1 MNNPAQDLLRSE
13 NMERP
18 RRTEPRMNR
27 LTNSGLS
34 QSRAEEREPVEV
46 TAIRRTTS
54 ERQRRD
60 DGMKENLFPTPEPD
74 ELVAIAK
81 DVDAD
86 DPDASELLDVIGRA
100 TSEEEQPEEPTKA
113 VVRTAVNSGPFMLES
128 LYFRS
133 FGERA
138 LLTREEEVELAK
150 KIDAG
155 TTAIRKALR
164 HALRVLPR
172 LKRPASM
179 VEGQRTLQM
188 IRGLSGLSATAIDKA
203 QQILIEMIEQGT
215 GQQKL
220 PIAVTRQLKE
230 GLLSLRSA
238 RLALEQAKDEL
249 VRCNLRLV
257 VDVAKHY
264 TGRGLTLLDLVQEGN
279 IGLMKAAERYQ
290 YRKGFKF
297 STYATWWIRQGITRA
312 LADQSRTIRIPVH
325 QTEASHRI
333 LRVTRRLG
341 QQLGRP
347 ARLEE
352 VAQVLRMRPE
362 RLHETVQAFQEPV
375 ALEKPVG
382 DGSTE
387 FGEMIP
393 DLQAVPPDAHVHRTE
408 MSNQLER
415 ILGTLTPRE
424 QTVIRLRFGIGHDQA
439 CTLEQVGQSL
449 SVTRERIRQ
458 IEAKA
463 LKKLKTPEI
472 KEMFAAIQ

>member
-1 MNNPAQDLLRSE
+1 
-13 NMERP
+13 
-18 RRTEPRMNR
+18 
-27 LTNSGLS
+27 
-34 QSRAEEREPVEV
+34 
-46 TAIRRTTS
+46 
-54 ERQRRD
+54 
-60 DGMKENLFPTPEPD
+60 MKRNLFTTPEPE
-74 ELVAIAK
+74 ELVTNTK

-86 DPDASELLDVIGRA
+86 DPEASDLLDVIGRE
-100 TSEEEQPEEPTKA
+100 TSEEEPPEELTKK
-113 VVRTAVNSGPFMLES
+113 VSPTAVSGGPFMLES

-150 KIDAG
+150 KIDSG
-155 TTAIRKALR
+155 TSTIRKALR
-164 HALRVLPR
+164 HAIRTYSR
-172 LKRPASM
+172 LKRSDAV
-179 VEGQRTLQM
+179 VESQRTLQM
-188 IRGLSGLSATAIDKA
+188 VRGLSGLSASAIDKA
-203 QQILIEMIEQGT
+203 EQSLTGMIEQGS
-215 GQQKL
+215 GPQKL
-220 PIAVTRQLKE
+220 PMTVAKQLKE
-230 GLLSLRSA
+230 GLATLRCA
-238 RLALEQAKDEL
+238 RIVLERAKDEL

-257 VDVAKHY
+257 VDIAKHY

-387 FGEMIP
+387 FGELLP

-408 MSNQLER
+408 MSHQLER
-415 ILGTLTPRE
+415 ILATLTPRE
-424 QTVIRLRFGIGHDQA
+424 QTVIRLRFGIGHDEA

-463 LKKLKTPEI
+463 LKKLKTPQV
-472 KEMFAAIQ
+472 KEMFSAIQ

>member
-1 MNNPAQDLLRSE
+1 
-13 NMERP
+13 
-18 RRTEPRMNR
+18 
-27 LTNSGLS
+27 
-34 QSRAEEREPVEV
+34 
-46 TAIRRTTS
+46 
-54 ERQRRD
+54 
-60 DGMKENLFPTPEPD
+60 MKENIFPTPEPE
-74 ELVAIAK
+74 ELATIAK

-86 DPDASELLDVIGRA
+86 DPEASDLLDVIGRD
-100 TSEEEQPEEPTKA
+100 TSEEEQHEESPKA
-113 VVRTAVNSGPFMLES
+113 ATPAVGGGPFMLES

-138 LLTREEEVELAK
+138 LLTRDEEVALAK
-150 KIDAG
+150 KIDNG
-155 TTAIRKALR
+155 TNTIRRALR
-164 HALRVLPR
+164 HAIQIFPR
-172 LKRPASM
+172 LKRSDSVLEA
-179 VEGQRTLQM
+179 QRTLQM
-188 IRGLSGLSATAIDKA
+188 VRGLSGLSATAIDKA
-203 QQILIEMIEQGT
+203 QESLSEMIKYGT

-220 PIAVTRQLKE
+220 PLAVSKRLKE
-230 GLLSLRSA
+230 ELATLRSA
-238 RLALEQAKDEL
+238 RIVLEQAKDEL

-352 VAQVLRMRPE
+352 VAQTLRMRPE

-382 DGSTE
+382 DGNTE
-387 FGEMIP
+387 FGELLP

-408 MSNQLER
+408 MSHQLER

-472 KEMFAAIQ
+472 KEMFASIQ

>member
-1 MNNPAQDLLRSE
+1 
-13 NMERP
+13 
-18 RRTEPRMNR
+18 
-27 LTNSGLS
+27 
-34 QSRAEEREPVEV
+34 
-46 TAIRRTTS
+46 
-54 ERQRRD
+54 
-60 DGMKENLFPTPEPD
+60 MKKSLFPTTEPEEPVT
-74 ELVAIAK
+74 LAK

-86 DPDASELLDVIGRA
+86 DPEASDLLDAISQD

-113 VVRTAVNSGPFMLES
+113 VTRTAASGGPFMLES

-150 KIDAG
+150 KIDNG
-155 TTAIRKALR
+155 TSTIRKALR
-164 HALRVLPR
+164 QAIQVFSR
-172 LKRPASM
+172 LKHSDSVLEAH
-179 VEGQRTLQM
+179 RTLQM
-188 IRGLSGLSATAIDKA
+188 VRGLSGLSATAIDKA
-203 QQILIEMIEQGT
+203 EQSLTEMIEQGT
-215 GQQKL
+215 GPQKL
-220 PIAVTRQLKE
+220 PATIAKQLKE
-230 GLLSLRSA
+230 GLATLRSA
-238 RLALEQAKDEL
+238 RIVLERAKDEL

-257 VDVAKHY
+257 VDIAKHY

-333 LRVTRRLG
+333 LRVTRRL
-341 QQLGRP
+341 R
-347 ARLEE
+347 
-352 VAQVLRMRPE
+352 
-362 RLHETVQAFQEPV
+362 ETMQAFQEPV

-387 FGEMIP
+387 FGELLP

-415 ILGTLTPRE
+415 ILSTLTPRE
-424 QTVIRLRFGIGHDQA
+424 QTVIRLRFGVGYDQA

-463 LKKLKTPEI
+463 LKKLKTRQV
-472 KEMFAAIQ
+472 KEMFAAIR

>member
-1 MNNPAQDLLRSE
+1 MSE
-13 NMERP
+13 P
-18 RRTEPRMNR
+18 
-27 LTNSGLS
+27 
-34 QSRAEEREPVEV
+34 
-46 TAIRRTTS
+46 
-54 ERQRRD
+54 
-60 DGMKENLFPTPEPD
+60 LFPTPEAD
-74 ELVAIAK
+74 ELIAVAK

-86 DPDASELLDVIGRA
+86 NPEASGLLDVIGRD
-100 TSEEEQPEEPTKA
+100 TSEEEEPIVQAKA
-113 VVRTAVNSGPFMLES
+113 VTRTAVQGGPFMLES
-128 LYFRS
+128 LYLRS

-150 KIDAG
+150 KIDGG
-155 TTAIRKALR
+155 TSTIRKALR
-164 HALRVLPR
+164 RAIQAVPK
-172 LKRPASM
+172 LKRTDSVIEA
-179 VEGQRTLQM
+179 VQTLQLVK
-188 IRGLSGLSATAIDKA
+188 GLSGLSATSLDKA
-203 QQILIEMIEQGT
+203 ELSLVALIEGSA

-220 PIAVTRQLKE
+220 PVAIVKQLKE
-230 GLLSLRSA
+230 ELATLRSA
-238 RLALEQAKDEL
+238 RIALEQAKDEL

-257 VDVAKHY
+257 VDIAKHY

-297 STYATWWIRQGITRA
+297 STYATWWIRQGITRG

-347 ARLEE
+347 ARIEE
-352 VAQVLRMRPE
+352 VAEVLKMRPE

-382 DGSTE
+382 DGTTE
-387 FGEMIP
+387 FGELLP
-393 DLQAVPPDAHVHRTE
+393 DLQAVPPDANVHLTE
-408 MSNQLER
+408 MGQQLER
-415 ILGTLTPRE
+415 ILGLLTPRE
-424 QTVIRLRFGIGHDQA
+424 QTVIRLRFGIGYDQA

>member
-1 MNNPAQDLLRSE
+1 
-13 NMERP
+13 
-18 RRTEPRMNR
+18 
-27 LTNSGLS
+27 
-34 QSRAEEREPVEV
+34 
-46 TAIRRTTS
+46 
-54 ERQRRD
+54 
-60 DGMKENLFPTPEPD
+60 MKENVFTTSGPEEP
-74 ELVAIAK
+74 VTTVK

-86 DPDASELLDVIGRA
+86 DPEASDLLDVIGRD
-100 TSEEEQPEEPTKA
+100 TSEEAQPEEPTKA
-113 VVRTAVNSGPFMLES
+113 LIRTAVNGSPFMLES

-150 KIDAG
+150 RIDAG
-155 TTAIRKALR
+155 TSNIRKALR
-164 HALRVLPR
+164 QAIRVFPR
-172 LKRPASM
+172 LKQTDA
-179 VEGQRTLQM
+179 VIEAQRTLHM
-188 IRGLSGLSATAIDKA
+188 LKGLSGLSATAIDKA
-203 QQILIEMIEQGT
+203 EHSLTEMVQHGT
-215 GQQKL
+215 GQQKI
-220 PIAVTRQLKE
+220 PITIAKRLKE
-230 GLLSLRSA
+230 ELATIQSA
-238 RLALEQAKDEL
+238 RAVLERAKDEL

-347 ARLEE
+347 ARIEE
-352 VAQVLRMRPE
+352 VAQALRMRPD
-362 RLHETVQAFQEPV
+362 RLHETMQAFQEPV

-387 FGEMIP
+387 LGELLP
-393 DLQAVPPDAHVHRTE
+393 DLQAVPPDAHVHQTE
-408 MSNQLER
+408 MSHQLER
-415 ILGTLTPRE
+415 ILETLTPRE

-463 LKKLKTPEI
+463 LKKLKTPQI
-472 KEMFAAIQ
+472 KEMFSAIQ

>member
-1 MNNPAQDLLRSE
+1 MKNDLFSADEPEKQSPEMKDTDTDHSE
-13 NMERP
+13 D
-18 RRTEPRMNR
+18 
-27 LTNSGLS
+27 S
-34 QSRAEEREPVEV
+34 
-46 TAIRRTTS
+46 
-54 ERQRRD
+54 D
-60 DGMKENLFPTPEPD
+60 
-74 ELVAIAK
+74 
-81 DVDAD
+81 
-86 DPDASELLDVIGRA
+86 LLDVIGRDS
-100 TSEEEQPEEPTKA
+100 TEEKPSQDAIKPVKRQA
-113 VVRTAVNSGPFMLES
+113 IADGPFLLES
-128 LYFRS
+128 LYFQS

-138 LLTREEEVELAK
+138 LLTREEETALAK
-150 KIDAG
+150 RIDQG
-155 TTAIRKALR
+155 SSTIRTTLR
-164 HALRVLPR
+164 HANR
-172 LKRPASM
+172 LLSGTKRSEA
-179 VEGQRTLQM
+179 VIEAQHTFQTVR
-188 IRGLSGLSATAIDKA
+188 RLSGLSATALDTTE
-203 QQILIEMIEQGT
+203 QSLSSLIGL
-215 GQQKL
+215 GSGPQKL
-220 PIAVTRQLKE
+220 PATVIKQLK
-230 GLLSLRSA
+230 SA
-238 RLALEQAKDEL
+238 LTTIREARTILEQAKDEL

-264 TGRGLTLLDLVQEGN
+264 TRRGLTLLDLVQEGN

-352 VAQVLRMRPE
+352 IANVLRMRPE

-375 ALEKPVG
+375 ALEHPVG
-382 DGSTE
+382 DGGTE
-387 FGEMIP
+387 FGELLP

-408 MSNQLER
+408 MAHQLER
-415 ILGTLTPRE
+415 ILETLTPRE
-424 QTVIRLRFGIGHDQA
+424 QTVIRLRFGIGYDEP
-439 CTLEQVGQSL
+439 CTLEQVGQNL

-463 LKKLKTPEI
+463 LKKLKTPAI

>member
-1 MNNPAQDLLRSE
+1 
-13 NMERP
+13 
-18 RRTEPRMNR
+18 
-27 LTNSGLS
+27 
-34 QSRAEEREPVEV
+34 
-46 TAIRRTTS
+46 
-54 ERQRRD
+54 
-60 DGMKENLFPTPEPD
+60 MKENLFPTPEA
-74 ELVAIAK
+74 EEFVTIAK

-86 DPDASELLDVIGRA
+86 DPGASDLLDVIGRD
-100 TSEEEQPEEPTKA
+100 TSEEEQPEEPAKT
-113 VVRTAVNSGPFMLES
+113 VTRTALSSGPFMLES
-128 LYFRS
+128 LYFHS

-138 LLTREEEVELAK
+138 RLTREEEVEMAK
-150 KIDAG
+150 KIDYG
-155 TTAIRKALR
+155 TNNIRKALR
-164 HALRVLPR
+164 HALRLLPK
-172 LKRPASM
+172 LKRSDSVLEA
-179 VEGQRTLQM
+179 QRTLQM
-188 IRGLSGLSATAIDKA
+188 VRGLSGLSATSIDKA
-203 QQILIEMIEQGT
+203 EQSLAEMIKEGS

-220 PIAVTRQLKE
+220 PVTIARQLKGE
-230 GLLSLRSA
+230 LATLRSA
-238 RLALEQAKDEL
+238 RIVLERAKDEL

-257 VDVAKHY
+257 VDIAKHY

-279 IGLMKAAERYQ
+279 IGLMKGAERYQ

-352 VAQVLRMRPE
+352 VAEVLRMRPE

-387 FGEMIP
+387 FGELIP

-408 MSNQLER
+408 MSQQLER

>member
-1 MNNPAQDLLRSE
+1 VS
-13 NMERP
+13 
-18 RRTEPRMNR
+18 
-27 LTNSGLS
+27 
-34 QSRAEEREPVEV
+34 
-46 TAIRRTTS
+46 RTTVS
-54 ERQRRD
+54 
-60 DGMKENLFPTPEPD
+60 
-74 ELVAIAK
+74 
-81 DVDAD
+81 
-86 DPDASELLDVIGRA
+86 
-100 TSEEEQPEEPTKA
+100 
-113 VVRTAVNSGPFMLES
+113 SGPFMLES

-138 LLTREEEVELAK
+138 LLTREEEVDLAK
-150 KIDAG
+150 KIDNG
-155 TTAIRKALR
+155 TNTIRKTLR
-164 HALRVLPR
+164 HAIRVFPR
-172 LKRPASM
+172 LTRADSM
-179 VEGQRTLQM
+179 LEAQRTLQM
-188 IRGLSGLSATAIDKA
+188 VKGLSGLSATAIDRA
-203 QQILIEMIEQGT
+203 EQSLTEMIKHGT
-215 GQQKL
+215 RQQKL
-220 PIAVTRQLKE
+220 SLTVAKQLRE
-230 GLLSLRSA
+230 WLAILRSA
-238 RLALEQAKDEL
+238 RIMLERAKDEL

-257 VDVAKHY
+257 VDIAKHY

-341 QQLGRP
+341 QQMGRP

-352 VAQVLRMRPE
+352 VADVLRMRPE

-387 FGEMIP
+387 FGELLP

-408 MSNQLER
+408 LSQQLER

-424 QTVIRLRFGIGHDQA
+424 QTVIRLRFGIGYDQA

-463 LKKLKTPEI
+463 LKKLKTPQV

>member
-1 MNNPAQDLLRSE
+1 
-13 NMERP
+13 
-18 RRTEPRMNR
+18 
-27 LTNSGLS
+27 
-34 QSRAEEREPVEV
+34 
-46 TAIRRTTS
+46 
-54 ERQRRD
+54 
-60 DGMKENLFPTPEPD
+60 MKKNLFPTPDPE
-74 ELVAIAK
+74 ELVTTVK

-86 DPDASELLDVIGRA
+86 DPEASDLLDVIGRD
-100 TSEEEQPEEPTKA
+100 TSEEEQVEESTKA
-113 VVRTAVNSGPFMLES
+113 VTRTGLSGGPFMLES

-138 LLTREEEVELAK
+138 LLTREEEIALAK
-150 KIDAG
+150 KIDDG
-155 TTAIRKALR
+155 TSIIRRALR
-164 HALRVLPR
+164 HTGRGFHR
-172 LKRPASM
+172 LKRSDSVLAA
-179 VEGQRTLQM
+179 QRTLQM
-188 IRGLSGLSATAIDKA
+188 VRGLSGLSATVLDKA
-203 QQILIEMIEQGT
+203 EQSITEIIQQGT
-215 GQQKL
+215 GQQKF
-220 PIAVTRQLKE
+220 PASAAKQLRE
-230 GLLSLRSA
+230 GLAAIRSA
-238 RLALEQAKDEL
+238 RIVLERAKDEL

-347 ARLEE
+347 ARLDE
-352 VAQVLRMRPE
+352 VAQALRMRPE

-387 FGEMIP
+387 FGELLP

-408 MSNQLER
+408 MSHQLER

-439 CTLEQVGQSL
+439 RTLEQVGQSL

>member
-1 MNNPAQDLLRSE
+1 
-13 NMERP
+13 
-18 RRTEPRMNR
+18 
-27 LTNSGLS
+27 
-34 QSRAEEREPVEV
+34 
-46 TAIRRTTS
+46 
-54 ERQRRD
+54 
-60 DGMKENLFPTPEPD
+60 MKKNLFTTPEPE
-74 ELVAIAK
+74 ELVTITK

-86 DPDASELLDVIGRA
+86 DPEASDLLDVIGRE
-100 TSEEEQPEEPTKA
+100 TVVEEPSEELTKK
-113 VVRTAVNSGPFMLES
+113 VSRTAVSGGPFLLES

-138 LLTREEEVELAK
+138 LLTREEEIELAK
-150 KIDAG
+150 KIDSG
-155 TTAIRKALR
+155 TSIIRKALR
-164 HALRVLPR
+164 HAIQAFSR
-172 LKRPASM
+172 LKRSDSV
-179 VEGQRTLQM
+179 VESQRTLQM
-188 IRGLSGLSATAIDKA
+188 VRGLSGLSASAIDKA
-203 QQILIEMIEQGT
+203 EQSLTGMIEQGS

-220 PIAVTRQLKE
+220 PMTTAKQLKE
-230 GLLSLRSA
+230 GLATLRCA
-238 RLALEQAKDEL
+238 RIILERAKDEL

-257 VDVAKHY
+257 VDIAKHY

-387 FGEMIP
+387 FGELLP

-408 MSNQLER
+408 MSHQLER
-415 ILGTLTPRE
+415 ILATLTPRE
-424 QTVIRLRFGIGHDQA
+424 QTVIRLRFGIGHDEA

-463 LKKLKTPEI
+463 LKKLKTPLV

>member
-1 MNNPAQDLLRSE
+1 
-13 NMERP
+13 
-18 RRTEPRMNR
+18 
-27 LTNSGLS
+27 
-34 QSRAEEREPVEV
+34 
-46 TAIRRTTS
+46 
-54 ERQRRD
+54 
-60 DGMKENLFPTPEPD
+60 MKDNLFPTPAPGEP
-74 ELVAIAK
+74 VTTVK

-86 DPDASELLDVIGRA
+86 DPEASDLLDVIGRD
-100 TSEEEQPEEPTKA
+100 TSEEEQPEEPTKVLARSA
-113 VVRTAVNSGPFMLES
+113 VTASPFMLES

-150 KIDAG
+150 QIDAG
-155 TTAIRKALR
+155 TSNIRKALR
-164 HALRVLPR
+164 RAIRLFPR
-172 LKRPASM
+172 LKQTDSVIEA
-179 VEGQRTLQM
+179 QRTLHM
-188 IRGLSGLSATAIDKA
+188 VKGLSGLSATAIDKA
-203 QQILIEMIEQGT
+203 EQHLTAIVRHGT

-220 PIAVTRQLKE
+220 PITIAKRLMEELATIQ
-230 GLLSLRSA
+230 SA
-238 RLALEQAKDEL
+238 RAVLERAKDEL

-290 YRKGFKF
+290 FRKGFKF

-347 ARLEE
+347 ARIEE
-352 VAQVLRMRPE
+352 VAQALRMRPD
-362 RLHETVQAFQEPV
+362 RLHETMQAFQEPV

-387 FGEMIP
+387 LGELLP
-393 DLQAVPPDAHVHRTE
+393 DTQAVPPDAHVHQTE
-408 MSNQLER
+408 MSHQLER
-415 ILGTLTPRE
+415 ILDTLTPRE
-424 QTVIRLRFGIGHDQA
+424 QTVIRLRFGIGHDQS

-463 LKKLKTPEI
+463 LKKLKTPQI